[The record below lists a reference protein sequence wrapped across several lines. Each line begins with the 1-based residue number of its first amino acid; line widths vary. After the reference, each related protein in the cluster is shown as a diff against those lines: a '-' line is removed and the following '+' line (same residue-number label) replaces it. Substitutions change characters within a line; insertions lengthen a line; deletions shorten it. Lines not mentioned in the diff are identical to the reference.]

1 MEQAKREYKA
11 IYEHLQMFMFLDS
24 KSSSGEDSGDE
35 ESTISIVHIYLI
47 KLVEMLLRFNLS
59 SEC

>member
-24 KSSSGEDSGDE
+24 KSSSCKDSGDE
-35 ESTISIVHIYLI
+35 KSTIFIVQISLI
-47 KLVEMLLRFNLS
+47 KLVEMLL
-59 SEC
+59 